1 MEGEEGVKSAPPPH
15 QHRSGQVPRVA
26 QRVPCDTQALAGPCP
41 MCPSLGLSLSGT
53 WSKGQA
59 VGLTAAAE
67 VVSLV
72 QPEEAVLAG
81 CAGLATHVGLAEALA
96 VALEAEGEAGT
107 RPGRVPTLCSHGP
120 RHLCPQTHQ
129 LALGSPTQRA
139 PGITVAAWGRGRA
152 GLRAGRGQDSIP
164 TLVTVEPAFPSAGS
178 PPAP

>member
-1 MEGEEGVKSAPPPH
+1 MKSAPPPH
-15 QHRSGQVPRVA
+15 QHRSGQAPRVA

-41 MCPSLGLSLSGT
+41 MCPSLGLSLPRT

-59 VGLTAAAE
+59 VGLTTAAE

-81 CAGLATHVGLAEALA
+81 RAGLATHMGLAEALA

-107 RPGRVPTLCSHGP
+107 KSGRVPTLCSHGP
-120 RHLCPQTHQ
+120 WHLCPQTHR

-139 PGITVAAWGRGRA
+139 SGITVAAWGRGRA
-152 GLRAGRGQDSIP
+152 ALRVGWGAGGLDSIP
-164 TLVTVEPAFPSAGS
+164 TLGTVEPAHPSPAS
-178 PPAP
+178 PPAH